1 MKMRAI
7 PTLLL
12 SLLILFSESPSSRAE
27 WEFES
32 QNKPSG
38 ISSYATTF
46 WVEGI
51 GPISLDDLAQL
62 EDEIEE
68 GSYWSTLMVS
78 CVRKKLAVSIN
89 LNMAGSG
96 NREIVLDDPG
106 YAYLRFDSVT
116 SRKYRTFGS
125 DLPSS
130 ISFSTDAKAI
140 VTYFIK
146 SRTVAT
152 TVRDRVARER
162 ITIEFDVS
170 SLAKAKARFRYA
182 GCKL

>member
-1 MKMRAI
+1 MKIRLV
-7 PTLLL
+7 PLLML

-32 QNKPSG
+32 ENKPNG
-38 ISSYATTF
+38 ISAYATTF

-51 GPISLDDLAQL
+51 GPISLDDLTQL

-68 GSYWSTLMVS
+68 GTYWSTLMVS
-78 CVRKKLAVSIN
+78 CVRKKLIVGMN
-89 LNMAGSG
+89 VNMAGSG
-96 NREIVLDDPG
+96 NREIALDDPG

-116 SRKYRTFGS
+116 ARKYKTFGS

-130 ISFSTDAKAI
+130 ITFSTDAKSI
-140 VTYFIK
+140 VTNFLK
-146 SRTVAT
+146 SKTVT
-152 TVRDRVARER
+152 ITVRDRIARER
-162 ITIEFDVS
+162 ITMKFDVS
-170 SLAKAKARFRYA
+170 YLAKAKVRFRYA